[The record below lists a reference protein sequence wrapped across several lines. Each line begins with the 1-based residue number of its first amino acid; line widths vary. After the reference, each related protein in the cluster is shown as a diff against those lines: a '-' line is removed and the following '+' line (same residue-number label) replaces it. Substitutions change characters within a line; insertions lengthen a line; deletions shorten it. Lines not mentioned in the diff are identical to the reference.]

1 MIKVALPNK
10 GQLFDPTMDIL
21 ASCGYRVSKSLRSLS
36 TLDTENGIE
45 FYFLRPGDIPM
56 YVAEGILDA
65 GVTGMDFVAEKGVQ
79 PTKLLDL
86 GFGSSK
92 LCAAVP
98 VTSGIDDLRKNP
110 GLRIATSFPNIVNDY
125 LQSSAERPIDAY
137 MHRKTPLVEL
147 EGAVEI
153 SIKLGI
159 ADAIVDIVETG
170 TTLKQAGLKIIG
182 EPLFRSNAAL
192 YAHPGREIQDEIL
205 TLKKRIEGK
214 LLAMDYM
221 MVEYDAPEAVLDAAC
236 ALTPGLESPTITSLQ
251 KEGWFAVKAMIKRR
265 ESQKVMDDLSKLGCK
280 GILLTSIDSARI

>member
-1 MIKVALPNK
+1 VIKVALPNK
-10 GQLFDPTMDIL
+10 GQLFEPTMDIL
-21 ASCGYRVSKSLRSLS
+21 AACGYKVSKSLRSLS

-65 GVTGMDFVAEKGVQ
+65 GITGMDFVAEKGVK
-79 PTKLLDL
+79 PAKLLDL
-86 GFGSSK
+86 NFGASK
-92 LCAAVP
+92 LCIAVP
-98 VTSGIDDLRKNP
+98 EASPWNSLADLTNGKA
-110 GLRIATSFPNIVNDY
+110 RIATSFLNIVRQNGF
-125 LQSSAERPIDAY
+125 EG
-137 MHRKTPLVEL
+137 PLVEL

-159 ADAIVDIVETG
+159 ADAVVDIVETG

-192 YAHPGREIQDEIL
+192 YAHPGREIEEEIL

-221 MVEYDAPEAVLDAAC
+221 MVEYDAPESVLKDAC
-236 ALTPGLESPTITSLQ
+236 AVTPGLESPTVTSLQ
-251 KEGWFAVKAMIKRR
+251 KAGWFAVKAMVKRR
-265 ESQKVMDDLSKLGCK
+265 ESQKIMDALAKLGCK

>member
-1 MIKVALPNK
+1 VIKVALPNK
-10 GQLFDPTMDIL
+10 GQLFEPTMDIL
-21 ASCGYRVSKSLRSLS
+21 ASCGYKVSKSLRSLS
-36 TLDTENGIE
+36 TLDEGNGVE

-65 GVTGMDFVAEKGVQ
+65 GITGMDFVSEKLVK
-79 PTKLLDL
+79 PTKLLEL
-86 GFGSSK
+86 GFGASK
-92 LCAAVP
+92 LCIAVP
-98 VTSGIDDLRKNP
+98 GESSWNSLSDLASKNA
-110 GLRIATSFPNIVNDY
+110 RIATSFPNIVRENGY
-125 LQSSAERPIDAY
+125 
-137 MHRKTPLVEL
+137 KGPLVEL

-192 YAHPGREIQDEIL
+192 YAHPGRENQEGIL

-214 LLAMDYM
+214 LVALEYM
-221 MVEYDAPEAVLDAAC
+221 MVEYDVPTSKTVEAC
-236 ALTPGLESPTITSLQ
+236 KITPGIESPTVTSLQ
-251 KEGWFAVKAMIKRR
+251 DSGWNAVKAMVKRR
-265 ESQKVMDDLSKLGCK
+265 ESQKIMDDLSKLGCK

>member
-21 ASCGYRVSKSLRSLS
+21 AACGYRVSKSLRSLS

-65 GVTGMDFVAEKGVQ
+65 GVTGMDFVAEKQVR

-86 GFGSSK
+86 GFGASK
-92 LCAAVP
+92 LCIAVP
-98 VTSGIDDLRKNP
+98 NECAWNSLEDLGRRDA
-110 GLRIATSFPNIVNDY
+110 RIATSFPNIVRQNGY
-125 LQSSAERPIDAY
+125 QG
-137 MHRKTPLVEL
+137 PLVEL

-205 TLKKRIEGK
+205 TLKKRIEGR

-221 MVEYDAPEAVLDAAC
+221 MVEYDAPDAVLKAAC

-251 KEGWFAVKAMIKRR
+251 KAGWFAVKAMIKRR
-265 ESQKVMDDLSKLGCK
+265 ESQRVMDELSKLGCK

>member
-10 GQLFDPTMDIL
+10 GQLFEPTMDLL
-21 ASCGYRVSKSLRSLS
+21 AACGYRVSKSLRSLS
-36 TLDTENGIE
+36 TLDADNGVE

-65 GVTGMDFVAEKGVQ
+65 GVTGMDFVAEKGVN

-86 GFGSSK
+86 NFGGSR
-92 LCAAVP
+92 LMAAVP
-98 VTSGIDDLRKNP
+98 SDSSMRTWDDVKARKA
-110 GLRIATSFPNIVNDY
+110 RIATSFPHIVRASGY
-125 LQSSAERPIDAY
+125 QG
-137 MHRKTPLVEL
+137 PLVEL

-170 TTLKQAGLKIIG
+170 TTLKQAGLETIG

-192 YAHPGREIQDEIL
+192 YAHPGKEIEEAVRV
-205 TLKKRIEGK
+205 LKNRIEGR
-214 LLAMDYM
+214 LLALEYV
-221 MVEYDAPEAVLDAAC
+221 MVEYDAPKRAVDQAC
-236 ALTPGLESPTITSLQ
+236 EITPGIESPTVTPLAKPEWYS
-251 KEGWFAVKAMIKRR
+251 VKAMIKRKGA
-265 ESQKVMDDLSKLGCK
+265 QKIMDDLARLGCK

>member
-21 ASCGYRVSKSLRSLS
+21 AACGYRVSKSLRSLS

-65 GVTGMDFVAEKGVQ
+65 GVTGMDFVAEKQVR

-86 GFGSSK
+86 GFGASK
-92 LCAAVP
+92 LCIAVP
-98 VTSGIDDLRKNP
+98 NECTWNSLGDLGQRDA
-110 GLRIATSFPNIVNDY
+110 RIATSFPNIVRQNGY
-125 LQSSAERPIDAY
+125 EG
-137 MHRKTPLVEL
+137 PLVEL

-205 TLKKRIEGK
+205 TLKKRIEGR

-221 MVEYDAPEAVLDAAC
+221 MVEYDAPDAVLKAAC
-236 ALTPGLESPTITSLQ
+236 ALTPGLESPTITRLQ
-251 KEGWFAVKAMIKRR
+251 KDGWFAVKAMIKRR
-265 ESQKVMDDLSKLGCK
+265 ESQRVMDELSKLGCK

>member
-10 GQLFDPTMDIL
+10 GQLFEPTMDIL
-21 ASCGYRVSKSLRSLS
+21 AACGYKVSKSLRSLS

-65 GVTGMDFVAEKGVQ
+65 GVTGMDFVAEKSVT

-86 GFGSSK
+86 NFGASK
-92 LCAAVP
+92 LCIAVP
-98 VTSGIDDLRKNP
+98 NESPWNSLDDLSAGKA
-110 GLRIATSFPNIVNDY
+110 RIATSFSNIVRQNGF
-125 LQSSAERPIDAY
+125 
-137 MHRKTPLVEL
+137 KGPLVEL

-192 YAHPGREIQDEIL
+192 YAHPGREFQEEIL

-214 LLAMDYM
+214 LLALEYM
-221 MVEYDAPEAVLDAAC
+221 MVEYDAPESVLKDAC
-236 ALTPGLESPTITSLQ
+236 AVTPGLESPTVTSLQ
-251 KEGWFAVKAMIKRR
+251 KAGWFAVKAMVKRR
-265 ESQKVMDDLSKLGCK
+265 ESQKVMDALAKLGCK